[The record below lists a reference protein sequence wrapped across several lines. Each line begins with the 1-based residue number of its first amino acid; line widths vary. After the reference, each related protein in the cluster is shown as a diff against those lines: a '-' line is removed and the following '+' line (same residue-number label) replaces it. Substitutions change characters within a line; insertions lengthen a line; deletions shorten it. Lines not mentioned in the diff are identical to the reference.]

1 MPEEKT
7 IPQEKNEKEDKKK
20 RAGKFKKFLL
30 TSLAIWTIAIN
41 GIRCG
46 EGDLID
52 SVEPTDAAKVNVS
65 KKVNIRSYDSGH
77 ADKEDAEIRDEG
89 IQRDVEDAL
98 DTEENVDDVGEE
110 IADNGPKD
118 ILDAE
123 DLADNESGGIEESGE
138 VGVDVNDAE
147 GDVNPGQD
155 VLDVGE
161 DTVVSDVGCTNHS
174 IETIETSQAYA
185 MGHKINSTRTYK
197 QDIECVDDSE
207 VVVSKKLVYDVF
219 TASPPI
225 QQGEIKKT
233 LTIPWLDKKVQ
244 ITYYDPLSPSL
255 IEMVSVIETQTLKND
270 NVYEI
275 RGILIRVNEV
285 NPGSVVLSV
294 DGYEKTMSE
303 GAYYIGY
310 VDNYGLRVTNID
322 PTAQTVD
329 VSILEPFI
337 MSLSSGK
344 YIKEDIGDKLIIDG
358 SYWIVT
364 DFETTNGIIKI
375 GAKRE

>member
-52 SVEPTDAAKVNVS
+52 SVEPTDAAKVNVN

-77 ADKEDAEIRDEG
+77 TDKEDAEIRDEG

-98 DTEENVDDVGEE
+98 DTGEKVDDVRED

-118 ILDAE
+118 VLDAG
-123 DLADNESGGIEESGE
+123 DVADNESGDIEESGE

-155 VLDVGE
+155 VLDAGE
-161 DTVVSDVGCTNHS
+161 DTVVGDVGCTNHS

-225 QQGEIKKT
+225 QQGEIDKT
-233 LTIPWLDKKVQ
+233 LTIPWLDKNVQ
-244 ITYYDPLSPSL
+244 VTYYDPLSPSR

-294 DGYEKTMSE
+294 DGYEQTMSE
-303 GAYYIGY
+303 GAYYILYGK
-310 VDNYGLRVTNID
+310 YGLRVTNIN

-329 VSILEPFI
+329 ISILEPFI

-344 YIKEDIGDKLIIDG
+344 YIKNEIGDKLIIDG

-364 DFETTNGIIKI
+364 DFETTNGITKI